1 MHSCRGVTILGRS
14 CASLVSNGGS
24 QLLNRYSLTCG
35 AALLS
40 LAAGASAGPRISD
53 AWVRAL
59 PPTQSSTAGYLRVHN
74 DGDEELVVIGASADI
89 AGRVEIHTTVE
100 VDGLLRMQRLPEL
113 RVPAGGVAEFAPGGA
128 HLMLLELSRMPAPGQ
143 EVRLCLQFASAPE
156 ACTVAPASKGLAGD
170 GAAHHHH

>member
-1 MHSCRGVTILGRS
+1 MI
-14 CASLVSNGGS
+14 
-24 QLLNRYSLTCG
+24 NRYVWVFG

-40 LAAGASAGPRISD
+40 LAATAGAEPRISD

-59 PPTQSSTAGYLRVHN
+59 PPTQSSTAGYLRLHN
-74 DGDEELVVIGASADI
+74 DGDDELVVTGASADV

-100 VDGLLRMQRLPEL
+100 VDGLLRMQRLPEV

-128 HLMLLELSRMPAPGQ
+128 HLMLLQLSRMPAPGQ
-143 EVRLCLQFASAPE
+143 EVRLCLQFASGPE
-156 ACTVAPASKGLAGD
+156 VCTVASASKGLAGD